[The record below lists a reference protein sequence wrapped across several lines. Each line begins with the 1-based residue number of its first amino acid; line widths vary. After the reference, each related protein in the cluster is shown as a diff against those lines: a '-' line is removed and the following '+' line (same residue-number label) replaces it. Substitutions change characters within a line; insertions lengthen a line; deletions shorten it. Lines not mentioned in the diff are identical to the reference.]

1 MPMNRQ
7 SSFQTAARI
16 GAWLILFT
24 SGSLLIW
31 ASPLAGSQLAGARHL
46 AANLLATYLLG
57 WLLAFVLTNELS
69 ETTLRFIVT
78 TVSLL
83 AVWLLVEAV
92 SIAGLVDYRRL
103 MRADHDN
110 QWLQPGN
117 RFDTELLVVREPY
130 LRVPAKGGSPGN
142 IARAW
147 CLDPEEEY
155 GAYPVRYDRN
165 GFRNAQD
172 MTSADVAVLG
182 DSYMEGDLAR
192 YEELLT
198 TQLGAMSGLDVVNLG
213 LAGYGPQQELIVLRR
228 YALGFEPDV
237 VLWFFHENDLADLRK
252 YERLLEKTRR
262 GVSVSPTRLERS
274 FLNNALDLL
283 YGRFG
288 KCERNPA
295 ADQRSGLV
303 RTADG
308 RRQRMYFSTPVGP
321 LERQDTVALDQFA
334 LVLEEAHSLTSPRRI
349 DLVVVFVPAKLR
361 VYASLLDV
369 PAYSILDPRE
379 VNDLPNRVREIAAT
393 ISTDIGFLDLTPSLT
408 AAAAAEP
415 VYWAQDTHWTPAG
428 HRAAAEAT
436 WRYLQRSAVEP
447 GSGPSHPPRR

>member
-1 MPMNRQ
+1 M
-7 SSFQTAARI
+7 
-16 GAWLILFT
+16 
-24 SGSLLIW
+24 
-31 ASPLAGSQLAGARHL
+31 AGSQLAGARHL
-46 AANLLATYLLG
+46 AANLLATYLLA
-57 WLLAFVLTNELS
+57 WLLAFVFTNELS
-69 ETTLRFIVT
+69 EASLRFILT
-78 TVSLL
+78 TFSLL
-83 AVWLLVEAV
+83 AMWLLVEAV
-92 SIAGLVDYRRL
+92 SIAGLVDYRSLLHASHR
-103 MRADHDN
+103 N

-117 RFDTELLVVREPY
+117 RFDEELLFVREPS
-130 LRVPAKGGSPGN
+130 LRLPAKGGSPGN

-147 CLDPEEEY
+147 CLDPAEEY

-182 DSYMEGDLAR
+182 DSYIEGDLTR

-237 VLWFFHENDLADLRK
+237 VLWFFHENDLGDLRK
-252 YERLLEKTRR
+252 YEGLLEKTRR

-283 YGRFG
+283 FGRLG
-288 KCERNPA
+288 KCERNPV

-308 RRQRMYFSTPVGP
+308 QRQRMYFSTPVGP
-321 LERQDTVALDQFA
+321 LERQDTVALEKFA
-334 LVLEEAHSLTSPRRI
+334 LVLEEAYSLTSPWGI
-349 DLVVVFVPAKLR
+349 DLVIVFVPAKFR

-369 PAYSILDPRE
+369 PAYSVLDPRE

-393 ISTDIGFLDLTPSLT
+393 ISTDIGFLDLTPALT

-428 HRAAAEAT
+428 HRVAAEAT
-436 WRYLQRSAVEP
+436 WRYLQKPPMEP
-447 GSGPSHPPRR
+447 GQAGHTPRR